1 MQKLHSTYRYF
12 CQVAC
17 VVRVPSEVIKQRS
30 QAQRLSSLQI
40 LKKTLALEG
49 FLGLYRGYTSTILR
63 EIPFSVIQFPL
74 WELLKVQ

>member
-40 LKKTLALEG
+40 LKKTLALDHSERDT
-49 FLGLYRGYTSTILR
+49 FLCYTVPPLGAAQGT
-63 EIPFSVIQFPL
+63 VIQ
-74 WELLKVQ
+74 